1 MLAIGG
7 AGVTYRAREIDDEN
21 NPKGP
26 TLALKV
32 LFATRAEG
40 HYLSRLAT
48 EAQIIQELNH
58 PNIVEYLG
66 FVHRAG
72 HAPYLITHFEPGG
85 SLLEYLGSSGPLTV
99 QAAAQVGQ
107 QICLALSK
115 AHPRGIVHRDL
126 KPENVLLS
134 AKWSQP
140 LHDKVPDVRVADFG
154 IAKVHGSIGS
164 NLTRVGAFI
173 GTPHYAAPEQ
183 FAGAPVTEA
192 TDVYGVGALLFFCLT
207 GRYVVEFA
215 NRLDPAESL
224 DLLLK
229 SLPPKVSTN
238 THDPAELHQINQ
250 ALALAMAAAP
260 DDRCSVRI
268 LGELLGQIAQG
279 EKAFGPQ
286 MDITQVSDSG
296 RIPAAPKKAA
306 NTTLQRLLFV
316 AVALFA
322 LLFVGGG
329 GITAIMFLAN
339 PRGDVSAP
347 PATLD
352 ATPLAEDSPSP
363 SQRQDW
369 LAIRTSVDGLLPWL
383 ARQCEIPDSYSA
395 TADMIVDT
403 DGGMLFSEL
412 QPNNQ
417 QSLEN
422 CIATSLARARYTRTG
437 NTPVRVTMQ
446 LQW

>member
-32 LFATRAEG
+32 LFAARAEG

-72 HAPYLITHFEPGG
+72 HPPYLITHFEPGG

-115 AHPRGIVHRDL
+115 AHARGIVHRDL

-183 FAGAPVTEA
+183 FAGAAVTEA

-215 NRLDPAESL
+215 NRLDPTESL

-229 SLPPKVSTN
+229 SLPPQVSSD
-238 THDPAELHQINQ
+238 THDPAALHQLNQ

-268 LGELLGQIAQG
+268 LGELLGKIAQG
-279 EKAFGPQ
+279 EPAFGPQ
-286 MDITQVSDSG
+286 METTQVSDSG
-296 RIPAAPKKAA
+296 RIPAAPKKTAKP
-306 NTTLQRLLFV
+306 TQQRLLFV
-316 AVALFA
+316 AVILIA
-322 LLFVGGG
+322 LLFVGGV
-329 GITAIMFLAN
+329 GITAVMFLAN
-339 PRGDVSAP
+339 SQDVPSP
-347 PATLD
+347 NITINATLLEKD
-352 ATPLAEDSPSP
+352 SPTPL
-363 SQRQDW
+363 QRQDW
-369 LAIRTSVDGLLPWL
+369 SAIRASVDGLLPWL
-383 ARQCEIPDSYSA
+383 ARQCEVPDSYSG
-395 TADMIVDT
+395 TANMIVDT
-403 DGGMLFSEL
+403 DGTVLFCEV
-412 QPNNQ
+412 QNNNQ
-417 QSLEN
+417 ESLER
-422 CIATSLARARYTRTG
+422 CIETSLSRARYTRTG
-437 NTPVRVTMQ
+437 DTPVRVTME